1 MPWDDTARKQ
11 HSRDGA
17 ALWLVRR
24 RRRHRGWRVGPL
36 PLCAVAMAGT
46 GNGSGTG
53 FRLLGDETADYAVND
68 IDGTT
73 GPARFPHSSVFT
85 TRSRG
90 RSPPLVGRGL

>member
-1 MPWDDTARKQ
+1 
-11 HSRDGA
+11 
-17 ALWLVRR
+17 
-24 RRRHRGWRVGPL
+24 
-36 PLCAVAMAGT
+36 MAGT